1 MSKLSKNRK
10 KRSTNMSGAL
20 LKELQ
25 ALIAFA
31 CYDSPSL
38 IRRGASLPDTAIEN
52 VMASIYY
59 GNAKNGADPD
69 LISYDDQLMLG
80 LNKFKGLYTQ
90 SLQTGPNASS
100 GEVLLSIP
108 EYLHRH
114 KKLFVFV
121 GDGSI
126 EKGILSQKSLLAA
139 ETTGEKISG
148 RTLHRIA
155 KAVLCNCKK

>member
-1 MSKLSKNRK
+1 
-10 KRSTNMSGAL
+10 MSGAL

-80 LNKFKGLYTQ
+80 LNKFKGLLYTVIADRTKCILWRSSAVNSRVFTPPQ
-90 SLQTGPNASS
+90 ESLC
-100 GEVLLSIP
+100 V
-108 EYLHRH
+108 
-114 KKLFVFV
+114 
-121 GDGSI
+121 
-126 EKGILSQKSLLAA
+126 
-139 ETTGEKISG
+139 
-148 RTLHRIA
+148 
-155 KAVLCNCKK
+155 